1 MSGRPVPPARDRAAA
16 SLSRRMSP
24 VRSLRLRP
32 LAALLA
38 LVAVAGLAGLNP
50 GAARADRL
58 AEARAE
64 ADRVEAELQGL
75 NDQVAAAAEAY
86 NAAQIELDQTNA
98 AIEENQRILAA
109 SKSNL
114 RISRRE
120 LEQMLVDA
128 YRRGDPD
135 LLAFLLSA
143 NSIDELVDQ
152 SRFMQ
157 RITVHAGQIV
167 RDVRRYTRQVRDT
180 ERALEAER
188 ADRAAALDA
197 RAAEEAAVRGA
208 LAERQ
213 DLLASLSGEISAIIE
228 RRELARRAEA
238 ERLAAAAGITLE
250 EAVAEAGGDDVAI
263 GGSADIGS
271 AGAVIEAPPSS
282 TVGGSAASIALG
294 ALGIPYVWA
303 GSTPESGFDCSGL
316 ISWAYA
322 QVGVSLPHNAAAI
335 YAGGTPVPLEA
346 LEPGD
351 IVSFH
356 GSGHAGIYI
365 GGGQY
370 VHAPQTGDV
379 VKVSSLSDR
388 SDIDG
393 AVRVS

>member
-1 MSGRPVPPARDRAAA
+1 
-16 SLSRRMSP
+16 MSP
-24 VRSLRLRP
+24 ARSLRLRP
-32 LAALLA
+32 VAALLA
-38 LVAVAGLAGLNP
+38 LVAVAALAGVNP

-114 RISRRE
+114 RISRIE

-135 LLAFLLSA
+135 LMAFLLSA
-143 NSIDELVDQ
+143 NSIDELIDQ

-157 RITVHAGQIV
+157 RVTVHAGQIV
-167 RDVRRYTRQVRDT
+167 RDVRRYTRQVKDT

-188 ADRAAALDA
+188 ADRRAALDA

-213 DLLASLSGEISAIIE
+213 RLLASLSGEISAIIE
-228 RRELARRAEA
+228 RRDAARRAEA

-250 EAVAEAGGDDVAI
+250 EAVAEADGDDVAI
-263 GGSADIGS
+263 GGSADVG
-271 AGAVIEAPPSS
+271 AAEAVIAAPPSS
-282 TVGGSAASIALG
+282 SVGGSAASIALG
-294 ALGIPYVWA
+294 ALGIPYRWA
-303 GSTPESGFDCSGL
+303 GSSPETGFDCSGL
-316 ISWAYA
+316 IAWAYA

-346 LEPGD
+346 IEPGD

-379 VKVSSLSDR
+379 VKVSSMSSRTDL
-388 SDIDG
+388 DG
-393 AVRVS
+393 VVRVS

>member
-1 MSGRPVPPARDRAAA
+1 MPYAR
-16 SLSRRMSP
+16 SS
-24 VRSLRLRP
+24 RLRP
-32 LAALLA
+32 VAALLA
-38 LVAVAGLAGLNP
+38 LVAVAALAGLDP

-64 ADRVEAELQGL
+64 ADRVEAELAGL

-86 NAAQIELDQTNA
+86 NAAQIELDRTNA
-98 AIEENQRILAA
+98 AIAENQRILSA

-114 RISRRE
+114 RVSRAE
-120 LEQMLVDA
+120 LERMLVDA

-135 LLAFLLSA
+135 VVAFLLSA
-143 NSIDELVDQ
+143 DSIDELVDQ
-152 SRFMQ
+152 SRFVQ
-157 RITVHAGQIV
+157 RVTAHAGQVV
-167 RDVRRYTRQVRDT
+167 RDVRRYTRKVQET
-180 ERALEAER
+180 ERALEAEQ
-188 ADRAAALDA
+188 ADRRAALDA

-208 LAERQ
+208 LGERQ
-213 DLLASLSGEISAIIE
+213 RLLASLSGEISAIIQ
-228 RRELARRAEA
+228 RREAARQAEA
-238 ERLAAAAGITLE
+238 QRLAASAGITLE
-250 EAVAEAGGDDVAI
+250 EAVAEAGDDDVAL
-263 GGSADIGS
+263 GGSADLGE
-271 AGAVIEAPPSS
+271 ATAVIQAPPSS

-294 ALGIPYVWA
+294 ALGVPYRWA
-303 GSTPESGFDCSGL
+303 GSSPESGFDCSGL

-335 YAGGTPVPLEA
+335 YAMGTPVPLDA

-351 IVSFH
+351 VVSFR

-379 VKVSSLSDR
+379 VKVSSVFSR
-388 SDIDG
+388 NDIDG

>member
-1 MSGRPVPPARDRAAA
+1 MTPA
-16 SLSRRMSP
+16 
-24 VRSLRLRP
+24 RSLRLRP
-32 LAALLA
+32 VAALLA
-38 LVAVAGLAGLNP
+38 LVAVATLAGVNP

-58 AEARAE
+58 TEARAE

-75 NDQVAAAAEAY
+75 NDRVAAAAEAY

-114 RISRRE
+114 RISRME

-128 YRRGDPD
+128 YRRGEPD
-135 LLAFLLSA
+135 LMAFLLSA
-143 NSIDELVDQ
+143 NSIDELIDQ

-157 RITVHAGQIV
+157 RVTVHAGQIV
-167 RDVRRYTRQVRDT
+167 RDVRRYTRQVKDT

-188 ADRAAALDA
+188 VDRRAALDA

-213 DLLASLSGEISAIIE
+213 RLLASLSGEISAIIA
-228 RRELARRAEA
+228 RRNAARRAEA

-250 EAVAEAGGDDVAI
+250 AAVAEADADDVAI
-263 GGSADIGS
+263 GGSADL
-271 AGAVIEAPPSS
+271 GAVEAVEAVIAAPPSS
-282 TVGGSAASIALG
+282 SVGGSAASIALG
-294 ALGIPYVWA
+294 ALGIPYRWA
-303 GSTPESGFDCSGL
+303 GSSPETGFDCSGL
-316 ISWAYA
+316 IAWAYA

-335 YAGGTPVPLEA
+335 FAGGTPVPLEA
-346 LEPGD
+346 IEPGD

-370 VHAPQTGDV
+370 VHAPETGDV
-379 VKVSSLSDR
+379 VKVSSMSSRTDL
-388 SDIDG
+388 DG
-393 AVRVS
+393 VVRVS

>member
-1 MSGRPVPPARDRAAA
+1 
-16 SLSRRMSP
+16 MSP
-24 VRSLRLRP
+24 ARSLRLRP
-32 LAALLA
+32 VAALLA
-38 LVAVAGLAGLNP
+38 LVAVAALAGVNP

-114 RISRRE
+114 RISRIE

-135 LLAFLLSA
+135 LMAFLLSA
-143 NSIDELVDQ
+143 NSIDELIDQ

-157 RITVHAGQIV
+157 RVTVHAGQIV
-167 RDVRRYTRQVRDT
+167 RDVRRYTRQVKDT

-188 ADRAAALDA
+188 ADRRAALDA

-213 DLLASLSGEISAIIE
+213 RLLASLSGEISAIIE
-228 RRELARRAEA
+228 RRDAARRAEA

-250 EAVAEAGGDDVAI
+250 EAVAEADGDDVAI
-263 GGSADIGS
+263 GGSADVG
-271 AGAVIEAPPSS
+271 ADVGAAEAVIAAPPSS
-282 TVGGSAASIALG
+282 SVGGSAASIALG
-294 ALGIPYVWA
+294 ALGIPYRWA
-303 GSTPESGFDCSGL
+303 GSSPETGFDCSGL
-316 ISWAYA
+316 IAWAYA

-346 LEPGD
+346 IEPGD

-379 VKVSSLSDR
+379 VKVSSMSSRTDL
-388 SDIDG
+388 DG
-393 AVRVS
+393 VVRVS

>member
-1 MSGRPVPPARDRAAA
+1 
-16 SLSRRMSP
+16 MSP
-24 VRSLRLRP
+24 ARSLRLRP
-32 LAALLA
+32 VAALLA
-38 LVAVAGLAGLNP
+38 LVAVAALAGVNP

-114 RISRRE
+114 RISRIE

-135 LLAFLLSA
+135 LMAFLLSA
-143 NSIDELVDQ
+143 NSIDELIDQ

-157 RITVHAGQIV
+157 RVTVYAGQIV
-167 RDVRRYTRQVRDT
+167 RDVRRYTRQVKDT

-188 ADRAAALDA
+188 ADRRAALDA

-213 DLLASLSGEISAIIE
+213 RLLASLSGEISAIIE
-228 RRELARRAEA
+228 RRDAARRAEA

-250 EAVAEAGGDDVAI
+250 EAVAEADGDDVAI
-263 GGSADIGS
+263 GGSADVG
-271 AGAVIEAPPSS
+271 ADVGAAEAVIAAPPSS
-282 TVGGSAASIALG
+282 SVGGSAASIALG
-294 ALGIPYVWA
+294 ALGIPYRWA
-303 GSTPESGFDCSGL
+303 GSSPETGFDCSGL
-316 ISWAYA
+316 IAWAYA

-346 LEPGD
+346 IEPGD

-379 VKVSSLSDR
+379 VKVSSMSSRTDL
-388 SDIDG
+388 DG
-393 AVRVS
+393 VVRVS